1 MDSTPVNWESL
12 DALIIDFVSSENLIE
27 DSVTNSSP
35 SPSSSP
41 SSSSPPS
48 ISSSSYHAR
57 LIIRRIRNS
66 IESGDIETAIDILRS
81 HAPFVLDDHRI
92 LFRLQK
98 QKFIELL
105 RKGTHED
112 RVAAIGCLRTSVA
125 PCALDAYPEAYEE
138 FKHVLLALIYDE
150 NDQSS
155 PVANEWAEKRRY
167 EMAGLMSSVLRAS
180 LQAYDPVFSM
190 TLRYLI
196 SIHKGFCFHQ
206 GISSTVSDLTH
217 RLLLEERDAP
227 ATPPESMYEA
237 PPFDEVDIQA
247 LAHAVELTRQ
257 GAVDSMKFAKGDL
270 FQAFQNEL
278 CRMQLDVSVLD
289 ELVKE
294 YCIYRGIMDSEMQ
307 MVTGP
312 AKRSQAEVGHSLS
325 RDCSSEIDLNISQH
339 SDVENYSNN
348 SMLDGAI
355 INDTEMSS
363 KQGGDIGSE
372 PTSGC
377 EDCSTSWSNQCENTR
392 ALHRIRSHMNCE
404 SNKRKRW
411 RGRADEIECLSDL
424 SFPKSNSSINPVK
437 DKYEIAIALK
447 ELVSRGMA
455 AEAAYEIST
464 MDPNFF
470 TQNPSLLFHLKQVEF
485 LKLVSAGDHNG
496 ALKVACSH
504 LGPLAA
510 NDQSLLKTLKET
522 LLVLLQPD
530 GHTPGKDLPLN
541 YLANT
546 LQVSVGNK
554 LDIKEPQLMKIIKAT
569 LHTHTEWFK
578 LQMCKDRFNNLLK
591 IDSLKEVN
599 TDLISA
605 IKSRSNKDSNTN
617 LSSQVTTT
625 SSSTMTSEDG
635 GSSSLMM
642 MTQTS
647 PREALWE
654 ESAILKVMEF
664 LALPRSDAI
673 QLLSQ
678 YNGNAETVIQQLF
691 G

>member
-1 MDSTPVNWESL
+1 MRSNSKKCAWLYYYRNSISENATWHLLCGFGFSTHETKFHPQDKERSSIPPHVALYSEIAGRFSSPTREEPRKRETTMDSTTVNWEAL
-12 DALIIDFVSSENLIE
+12 DALIIDFVSSENLVE
-27 DSVTNSSP
+27 DAAAAAANSSP
-35 SPSSSP
+35 SPLSSP
-41 SSSSPPS
+41 ASSSSPS
-48 ISSSSYHAR
+48 ISSSSYHSR

-105 RKGTHED
+105 RKGTHE
-112 RVAAIGCLRTSVA
+112 AAIGCLRTCVA

-138 FKHVLLALIYDE
+138 FKHVLLALIYDK
-150 NDQSS
+150 NDQTS
-155 PVANEWAEKRRY
+155 PVAHEWAEKRRY

-180 LQAYDPVFSM
+180 LQAYDPLFSM

-206 GISSTVSDLTH
+206 GISSAVSDLTH

-227 ATPPESMYEA
+227 ATPLESMYEI

-278 CRMQLDVSVLD
+278 CRMRLDVSVLD

-294 YCIYRGIMDSEMQ
+294 YCIYRGIVDSERQ
-307 MVTGP
+307 MIKGP
-312 AKRSQAEVGHSLS
+312 TKRNQSEVGRSLS
-325 RDCSSEIDLNISQH
+325 RDCSLEIDLNTSQH
-339 SDVENYSNN
+339 SDSENYSNKI
-348 SMLDGAI
+348 MLDGSFT
-355 INDTEMSS
+355 NDTEMSCE
-363 KQGGDIGSE
+363 QGGDVGTHYGSE
-372 PTSGC
+372 PTSVC

-392 ALHRIRSHMNCE
+392 ALLRIRSHMNSE
-404 SNKRKRW
+404 GNKRKRW
-411 RGRADEIECLSDL
+411 CGRTAEMDCLPRL
-424 SFPKSNSSINPVK
+424 SFAKSESGTNPVE
-437 DKYEIAIALK
+437 DKYEIALALK

-455 AEAAYEIST
+455 AEAVYEIST

-470 TQNPSLLFHLKQVEF
+470 TQNPGLLFHLKQVEF

-504 LGPLAA
+504 LGPIAA

-530 GHTPGKDLPLN
+530 GTTPGKDLPLN
-541 YLANT
+541 DLANM
-546 LQVSVGNK
+546 LQVTMFFSFDLFFWFCLMNDQQTTGVCFCHSV
-554 LDIKEPQLMKIIKAT
+554 
-569 LHTHTEWFK
+569 
-578 LQMCKDRFNNLLK
+578 
-591 IDSLKEVN
+591 
-599 TDLISA
+599 
-605 IKSRSNKDSNTN
+605 
-617 LSSQVTTT
+617 
-625 SSSTMTSEDG
+625 
-635 GSSSLMM
+635 
-642 MTQTS
+642 
-647 PREALWE
+647 
-654 ESAILKVMEF
+654 
-664 LALPRSDAI
+664 
-673 QLLSQ
+673 
-678 YNGNAETVIQQLF
+678 
-691 G
+691 

>member
-1 MDSTPVNWESL
+1 
-12 DALIIDFVSSENLIE
+12 
-27 DSVTNSSP
+27 
-35 SPSSSP
+35 
-41 SSSSPPS
+41 
-48 ISSSSYHAR
+48 
-57 LIIRRIRNS
+57 
-66 IESGDIETAIDILRS
+66 
-81 HAPFVLDDHRI
+81 
-92 LFRLQK
+92 
-98 QKFIELL
+98 
-105 RKGTHED
+105 
-112 RVAAIGCLRTSVA
+112 
-125 PCALDAYPEAYEE
+125 
-138 FKHVLLALIYDE
+138 
-150 NDQSS
+150 
-155 PVANEWAEKRRY
+155 
-167 EMAGLMSSVLRAS
+167 MAGLMSSVLRAS

-206 GISSTVSDLTH
+206 GISSAVSDLTH

-227 ATPPESMYEA
+227 ATPPESMYEV

-278 CRMQLDVSVLD
+278 CRMRLDVSVLD

-294 YCIYRGIMDSEMQ
+294 YCIYRGIVDSEMQ
-307 MVTGP
+307 MITGP
-312 AKRSQAEVGHSLS
+312 AKRNQSKVGRSLS
-325 RDCSSEIDLNISQH
+325 RDCVSEIDLNTSQY
-339 SDVENYSNN
+339 SDIENYSNK
-348 SMLDGAI
+348 SMLD
-355 INDTEMSS
+355 DTEMSS
-363 KQGGDIGSE
+363 EQGGDIGTCYGSV
-372 PTSGC
+372 PTSVC

-392 ALHRIRSHMNCE
+392 SLGRIRSHLNSE
-404 SNKRKRW
+404 RNKRKRW
-411 RGRADEIECLSDL
+411 CGRTAKVDCHPGL
-424 SFPKSNSSINPVK
+424 SFAKSESGIEG
-437 DKYEIAIALK
+437 KYEIALALK
-447 ELVSRGMA
+447 ELVSKGMA
-455 AEAAYEIST
+455 AEAIFEISS
-464 MDPNFF
+464 MDPDYF
-470 TQNPSLLFHLKQVEF
+470 TKNPGLLFHLKQVEF
-485 LKLVSAGDHNG
+485 LKLVSTGDHNG

-530 GHTPGKDLPLN
+530 GTTPGKDLPLN
-541 YLANT
+541 DLANT
-546 LQVSVGNK
+546 LQVSVGK
-554 LDIKEPQLMKIIKAT
+554 RLGIEEPKLMKIIRAT

-599 TDLISA
+599 TDLIGG
-605 IKSRSNKDSNTN
+605 IKSRSNGDSKTN
-617 LSSQVTTT
+617 FSSQVTTT

-647 PREALWE
+647 SREALWD

-664 LALPRSDAI
+664 LALPRSNAI

-678 YNGNAETVIQQLF
+678 YDGNAEAVIQQLF

>member
-1 MDSTPVNWESL
+1 MDSTPVNWEAL
-12 DALIIDFVSSENLIE
+12 DALIIDFVSSENLVVEE
-27 DSVTNSSP
+27 DTCANSSQ
-35 SPSSSP
+35 SPLSSP
-41 SSSSPPS
+41 SSPS

-66 IESGDIETAIDILRS
+66 IESGDIEAAMDIIRS
-81 HAPFVLDDHRI
+81 NAPFVLDDHRI

-112 RVAAIGCLRTSVA
+112 RVAAINCLRTSVA

-138 FKHVLLALIYDE
+138 FKHVLLALIYDK
-150 NDQSS
+150 NDQTS

-206 GISSTVSDLTH
+206 GISSAVSDLTH
-217 RLLLEERDAP
+217 RLLLEERDPP

-294 YCIYRGIMDSEMQ
+294 YCIYRGIVDS
-307 MVTGP
+307 GA
-312 AKRSQAEVGHSLS
+312 AKRSQSEVGHRLS
-325 RDCSSEIDLNISQH
+325 RDCSSEIDLNTSQH
-339 SDVENYSNN
+339 SDVENYSSN
-348 SMLDGAI
+348 SMLNGALV
-355 INDTEMSS
+355 NDTEMSS
-363 KQGGDIGSE
+363 KQGGDVDTRYGSE
-372 PTSGC
+372 RTSGC
-377 EDCSTSWSNQCENTR
+377 EDCSTSWSNHCETTR
-392 ALHRIRSHMNCE
+392 ALARIRSHMNFE
-404 SNKRKRW
+404 RNKRKRW
-411 RGRADEIECLSDL
+411 RGRADEMDCLPDL
-424 SFPKSNSSINPVK
+424 SFPKSESGINPID
-437 DKYEIAIALK
+437 DKYEIALAVK

-455 AEAAYEIST
+455 AEAANEIST
-464 MDPNFF
+464 MDPDFF
-470 TQNPSLLFHLKQVEF
+470 TQNPGLHFHLKQVEF

-510 NDQSLLKTLKET
+510 SDQYLLKTLKET

-530 GHTPGKDLPLN
+530 GNTHGNDLPLN
-541 YLANT
+541 DLANS
-546 LQVSVGNK
+546 LQVSVGNR
-554 LDIKEPQLMKIIKAT
+554 LGIKEPQLMKIIKAT
-569 LHTHTEWFK
+569 VHTHTEWFK
-578 LQMCKDRFNNLLK
+578 LQMCKDRFSKLLK
-591 IDSLKEVN
+591 IDSLKEMN
-599 TDLISA
+599 TDLVGA
-605 IKSRSNKDSNTN
+605 IKSRSNKDSNAN
-617 LSSQVTTT
+617 FSSQVTTT

-647 PREALWE
+647 SREALWE

-678 YNGNAETVIQQLF
+678 YNGNAEAVIQQLF